1 MMPDMSR
8 KEALVRVNRFRS
20 CVVLFCGLVLASA
33 VPALAQQS
41 AELRRPDVIFVPTPQ
56 AVVEAM
62 LKVTK
67 VGPKDVV
74 YDLGCGD
81 GRIVITAVKEYGA
94 RGVGIDI
101 DPQRIKEATENAEK
115 QGVKLGDRL
124 EIKQADLFE
133 TDLSPASVVT
143 LYLLPSLNLKLR
155 PKLWRELKVGSRV
168 VSHAFDMGDDWP
180 PDETINAD
188 GRMVY
193 YWLITD
199 AVKKRAGAGQ

>member
-1 MMPDMSR
+1 MPDMSR

-20 CVVLFCGLVLASA
+20 CVVLVCGLVLASA

>member
-20 CVVLFCGLVLASA
+20 CVVLVCGLVLASA